1 MFALLARL
9 ILILIAI
16 SVLRSVVKMVSNF
29 WAGLGNSS
37 ARPSASVG
45 ATGVPTALQQDP
57 VCGTY
62 VAVDASLK
70 RIVNGKVLHFCS
82 TECRDRF
89 EA

>member
-1 MFALLARL
+1 MFRFLATMVLMLVALSVIR
-9 ILILIAI
+9 
-16 SVLRSVVKMVSNF
+16 SVLKMVSSF

-37 ARPSASVG
+37 ARPSAS
-45 ATGVPTALQQDP
+45 TGPQSAPTALQQDP

-82 TECRDRF
+82 VECRDQF
-89 EA
+89 QG